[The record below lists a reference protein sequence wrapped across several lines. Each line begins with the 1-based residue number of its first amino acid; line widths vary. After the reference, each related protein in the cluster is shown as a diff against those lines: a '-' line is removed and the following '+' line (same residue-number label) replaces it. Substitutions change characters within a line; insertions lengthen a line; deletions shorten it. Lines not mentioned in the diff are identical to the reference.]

1 MEDGVTCTQV
11 SKSSSSLPQQMQAQ
25 LSMLALGPVLPELDG
40 LPGAEQQPPA
50 AERQGEGGAG
60 EGRAYLGGHVIGA
73 AGRRSRY
80 GCGG

>member
-1 MEDGVTCTQV
+1 
-11 SKSSSSLPQQMQAQ
+11 
-25 LSMLALGPVLPELDG
+25 MLALGPVLPELDG

-60 EGRAYLGGHVIGA
+60 EGRADVGGHVIGA
-73 AGRRSRY
+73 AGRRSRH